1 MSTEQ
6 SPLRPLSTLQAVG
19 SEICLL
25 SLVLTLGLSIPST
38 SVHAAGPLGLE
49 AAATPPSPFQ
59 VHQGGEEE
67 QEGPGPDDEGGPE
80 PGPGD
85 HGEGEE
91 GPKGPEPLI
100 LDSPFEAWE
109 SACVSEQDADACL
122 RAGLAWKRGEGLDKP
137 DNQQAAAL
145 FDAGCR
151 FGSRDACLLVG
162 QMYLKMEAGLQF
174 VLPKGTVS
182 LDFGAAAD
190 SFQRACRLGAFQ
202 ACGIWGDLYMNPP
215 ALLPRPEAVARNIK
229 VDMVQAVQAWTQ
241 GCNESKAPDVADIV
255 PPGEPAQADE
265 RSCLRLAQ
273 LNEVGKAGVRKNL
286 ERSALLYRRAC
297 YASGKSEHCKTA
309 EEVAAGTHRI
319 EGGTRTSVSPRA
331 DAPTDDELLADTT
344 APERQSVQPHR
355 PRPKVGRFTKDKT
368 GLINSPRAK
377 PIRFDVE
384 FGLGA
389 RWLYARPSYA
399 SVKWRLGMNVWFGL
413 LGVSFEGGFHTDSF
427 LQPAK
432 REYLRFMH
440 SLSAKLAL
448 PLPLNAE
455 KFHGELYLILG
466 GGATL
471 GALELAQ
478 GSFMP
483 TWGAREMV
491 QLVVVTHAQRGPRQ
505 WGALRFEQQQ
515 SVHPMSNGTVEHSS
529 QVVLL
534 FGFTF
539 GGPGPS
545 LPGAK
550 VKQEPWKRQPRPGDP
565 DPEPGTSPL

>member
-1 MSTEQ
+1 MLALAI
-6 SPLRPLSTLQAVG
+6 SPTPG
-19 SEICLL
+19 
-25 SLVLTLGLSIPST
+25 
-38 SVHAAGPLGLE
+38 HAANSLGGEVDPISL
-49 AAATPPSPFQ
+49 SRLQ
-59 VHQGGEEE
+59 DGQGEEE
-67 QEGPGPDDEGGPE
+67 GDEGPGPDEEEGPE
-80 PGPGD
+80 PGRGGD
-85 HGEGEE
+85 GEE
-91 GPKGPEPLI
+91 EDGPKAPEPVI

-109 SACVSEQDADACL
+109 SACVSQQDSDACL
-122 RAGLAWKRGEGLDKP
+122 RAGLAWKRGEGIEKP

-151 FGSRDACLLVG
+151 FGSVNACLLVG
-162 QMYLKMEAGLQF
+162 RMYLEMETGLQF
-174 VLPKGTVS
+174 VMPKGTVS

-202 ACGIWGDLYMNPP
+202 ACGIWGDLNMNPR

-229 VDMVQAVQAWTQ
+229 VDMVQAIQAWTQ

-255 PPGEPAQADE
+255 APGKPAQADE

-286 ERSALLYRRAC
+286 DRSALLYRRAC
-297 YASGKSEHCKTA
+297 YASGKSEHCETA
-309 EEVAAGTHRI
+309 EEVASGTHVI
-319 EGGTRTSVSPRA
+319 ETETKTSVSPRA
-331 DAPTDDELLADTT
+331 DAPTDEELLADTT
-344 APERQSVQPHR
+344 SPERLSVQPHR
-355 PRPKVGRFTKDKT
+355 PRPKVDRFTKERT

-399 SVKWRLGMNVWFGL
+399 SVKWRLGVNVWFGL
-413 LGVSFEGGFHTDSF
+413 LGLSFEGGFHTDNF

-455 KFHGELYLILG
+455 KFHGELYLVLG

-483 TWGAREMV
+483 TWGAKEMV
-491 QLVVVTHAQRGPRQ
+491 QLVVVTHAQHGPRQ

-515 SVHPMSNGTVEHSS
+515 SAHPMSEGTVEHSS
-529 QVVLL
+529 QAILL

-550 VKQEPWKRQPRPGDP
+550 VKREPWRRQPRPGDP

>member
-1 MSTEQ
+1 VKTEQ
-6 SPLRPLSTLQAVG
+6 NPIQPLPSSHIVSWG
-19 SEICLL
+19 FPIL
-25 SLVLTLGLSIPST
+25 SLVLALSLAIFST
-38 SVHAAGPLGLE
+38 SVHAAAPFKLE
-49 AAATPPSPFQ
+49 VVPTTLSHFQ
-59 VHQGGEEE
+59 EGQGEEDE
-67 QEGPGPDDEGGPE
+67 DQGPGPDDEEGPE
-80 PGPGD
+80 PGQGNDGD
-85 HGEGEE
+85 GEE
-91 GPKGPEPLI
+91 GPKAPEPLI

-109 SACVSEQDADACL
+109 SACVTEQDSDACL
-122 RAGLAWKRGEGLDKP
+122 RAGLAWKRGEGIDKP

-151 FGSRDACLLVG
+151 FGSKDACLLVG
-162 QMYLKMEAGLQF
+162 RMYLEMETGLQF
-174 VLPKGTVS
+174 VMPKGTVS

-190 SFQRACRLGAFQ
+190 SFQRACRLGSFQ
-202 ACGIWGDLYMNPP
+202 ACGIWGDLYMNPR

-229 VDMVQAVQAWTQ
+229 VDMIQAIQAWTQ
-241 GCNESKAPDVADIV
+241 GCNEGKAPDVADIV
-255 PPGEPAQADE
+255 APGKPAQADE

-286 ERSALLYRRAC
+286 DRSALLYRRAC
-297 YASGKSEHCKTA
+297 YASGKSEHCETA
-309 EEVAAGTHRI
+309 EEVASGTHVI
-319 EGGTRTSVSPRA
+319 ETEAKSSVSPRA
-331 DAPTDDELLADTT
+331 DAPTDNELLADTT
-344 APERQSVQPHR
+344 SPERLSVQPHR

-377 PIRFDVE
+377 PIRFDIE

-399 SVKWRLGMNVWFGL
+399 SVKWRLGVNVWFGL
-413 LGVSFEGGFHTDSF
+413 LGFSFEGGLHTDSF

-455 KFHGELYLILG
+455 KFHGELYLVLG

-471 GALELAQ
+471 GALELTQ

-483 TWGAREMV
+483 TWGAREMI
-491 QLVVVTHAQRGPRQ
+491 QLVAVTHAQRGPRQ

-515 SVHPMSNGTVEHSS
+515 SMHPMSEGTVEHSS
-529 QVVLL
+529 QVILL

-550 VKQEPWKRQPRPGDP
+550 VKREPWQHQPRPGDP
-565 DPEPGTSPL
+565 NPEPGTSPL